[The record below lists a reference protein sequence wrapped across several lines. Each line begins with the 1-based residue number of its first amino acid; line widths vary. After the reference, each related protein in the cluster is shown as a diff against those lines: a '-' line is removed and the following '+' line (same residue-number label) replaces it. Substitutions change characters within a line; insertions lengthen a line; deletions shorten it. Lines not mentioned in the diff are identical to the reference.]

1 MVIFSDDL
9 FSDTLIFCISDKSFV
24 VYLKVNLHHLN
35 INGLKKYFFLVIHS
49 FFLMR
54 AFSFLR
60 TRGWKIPKIYPELK
74 NMLRKYRGWGKVKNS
89 FSAYMHCTTSRK
101 YFVSRL
107 ILVSATSPL
116 VLCMYNFVSKSF
128 LYMNKAYLCFRLVCQ
143 GLDEWKL
150 TKIINLHSIL
160 TIMFKNI

>member
-35 INGLKKYFFLVIHS
+35 INGLKMYFLLVIHS

-60 TRGWKIPKIYPELK
+60 TRG
-74 NMLRKYRGWGKVKNS
+74 
-89 FSAYMHCTTSRK
+89 
-101 YFVSRL
+101 
-107 ILVSATSPL
+107 
-116 VLCMYNFVSKSF
+116 
-128 LYMNKAYLCFRLVCQ
+128 
-143 GLDEWKL
+143 
-150 TKIINLHSIL
+150 
-160 TIMFKNI
+160 